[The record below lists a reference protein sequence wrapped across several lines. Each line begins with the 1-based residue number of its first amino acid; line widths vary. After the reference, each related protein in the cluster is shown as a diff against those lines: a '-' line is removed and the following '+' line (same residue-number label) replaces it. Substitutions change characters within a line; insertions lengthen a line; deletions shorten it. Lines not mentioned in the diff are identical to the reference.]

1 MRHYT
6 RIIARSDSD
15 AAISILTLNINNI
28 RSNLDKTEGRWEAL
42 LFNKEYRRE
51 VVIGFENGKG
61 RIINQGAYNT
71 TLLDEGG
78 A

>member
-1 MRHYT
+1 MEKGSR
-6 RIIARSDSD
+6 
-15 AAISILTLNINNI
+15 NN
-28 RSNLDKTEGRWEAL
+28 SVSWSEGRWEAL

-78 A
+78 V